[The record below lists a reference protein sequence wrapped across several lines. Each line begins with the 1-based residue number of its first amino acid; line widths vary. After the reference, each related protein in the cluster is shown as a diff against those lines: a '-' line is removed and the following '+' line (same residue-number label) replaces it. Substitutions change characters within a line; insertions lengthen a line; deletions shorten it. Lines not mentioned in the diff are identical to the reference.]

1 MLQNTRVTAS
11 TVSESLRENQQ
22 GGGGGG
28 RVKITLFPT
37 QIRIKKF
44 VSHNILYESY
54 KTWVTM
60 DITLYIFMLWLV

>member
-22 GGGGGG
+22 GGGGGEG
-28 RVKITLFPT
+28 KITIFPT

-60 DITLYIFMLWLV
+60 DITLYIFILWLV

>member
-28 RVKITLFPT
+28 RVKLLSFPP
-37 QIRIKKF
+37 RLGLR
-44 VSHNILYESY
+44 NL
-54 KTWVTM
+54 
-60 DITLYIFMLWLV
+60 

>member
-22 GGGGGG
+22 GGGRG
-28 RVKITLFPT
+28 KITPFPT
-37 QIRIKKF
+37 KIRVKKF
-44 VSHNILYESY
+44 VSHNILYENY

-60 DITLYIFMLWLV
+60 NITLYIFMLWLV